1 MNVDV
6 HWHYVPDA
14 YVQAIRRGDA
24 GLVER
29 VVRDDD
35 GKEWIAIGP
44 GRYPLVPELHRPE
57 AQVAEMRRRRIDLA
71 AVSPSPTLLQYHLD
85 GARGLELHRM
95 VNDEI
100 ADLVSAYPERYV
112 GLAAVPLQ
120 DTTLAVQEL
129 ERAMQVKG
137 LRGVEISTHVNGRNL
152 DDASLRPF
160 FRAAADL
167 GAFVFVHPM
176 AVLAPE
182 RLSRYYL
189 SNLIGNP
196 TETAIAIASLMFGG
210 VYDECPALTCCFA
223 HGGGSFS
230 ALLGRW
236 QHGYEVR
243 TEARINDASAPRDY
257 LPRIYVD
264 SLVHDDRIARLLVDT
279 VGADHVMLGSDMPFD
294 MGAADPV
301 ERIERFQ
308 GLSADERDKIL
319 GATARRLLQIRAS
332 TP

>member
-1 MNVDV
+1 MNIDV
-6 HWHYVPDA
+6 HWHYVPDT
-14 YVQAIRRGDA
+14 YIQAIRRGEA
-24 GLVER
+24 GLAER
-29 VVRDDD
+29 VVREDD
-35 GKEWIAIGP
+35 GNEWVAIGAVA
-44 GRYPLVPELHRPE
+44 RYPLVPELHRPE
-57 AQVAEMRRRRIDLA
+57 AQVAEMTRRRIDLA
-71 AVSPSPTLLQYHLD
+71 AVSPAPTLLQYHLD
-85 GARGLELHRM
+85 GARALELHRM

-120 DTTLAVQEL
+120 APELAVQEL
-129 ERAMQVKG
+129 ERAMLVKG
-137 LRGVEISTHVNGRNL
+137 LRGVEISTHVAGRNL

-167 GAFVFVHPM
+167 GAFVFVHPL

-182 RLSRYYL
+182 RLSSYYL
-189 SNLIGNP
+189 TNLLGNP
-196 TETAIAIASLMFGG
+196 TETAIAIASLIFGG

-223 HGGGSFS
+223 HGGGTFA

-243 TEARINDASAPRDY
+243 AEPHIHGARGPREY

-264 SLVHDDRIARLLVDT
+264 TLVHDDRITRLLIDT

-294 MGAADPV
+294 MGADDPV
-301 ERIERFQ
+301 ERIERVE
-308 GLSADERDKIL
+308 GLSPGDLAKIV
-319 GATARRLLQIRAS
+319 GSTARRLLIRG
-332 TP
+332 

>member
-1 MNVDV
+1 MHIDV
-6 HWHYVPDA
+6 HWHYVPDT
-14 YVQAIRRGDA
+14 YIRAIRRGDA
-24 GLVER
+24 ALPER
-29 VVRDDD
+29 VLHDDD
-35 GKEWIAIGP
+35 GKEWIAIGAA
-44 GRYPLVPELHRPE
+44 RYPLVPELHRPE
-57 AQVAEMRRRRIDLA
+57 AQVAEMTRRRIDLA
-71 AVSPSPTLLQYHLD
+71 AVSPSPTLLQYHLE

-100 ADLVSAYPERYV
+100 ADLVAAYPERYV

-120 DTTLAVQEL
+120 DTALAVREL

-137 LRGVEISTHVNGRNL
+137 MAGVEISTHVAGRNL

-160 FRAAADL
+160 FHAAADL
-167 GAFVFVHPM
+167 RAFVFVHPL

-189 SNLIGNP
+189 TNLLGNP
-196 TETAIAIASLMFGG
+196 TETAIAIASLIFGG
-210 VYDECPALTCCFA
+210 VYDTYPALTCCFA

-243 TEARINDASAPRDY
+243 AEPQINGARGPRAY

-264 SLVHDDRIARLLVDT
+264 SLVHDDRITRLLIDT

-294 MGAADPV
+294 MGADDPV
-301 ERIERFQ
+301 ERIERVD
-308 GLSADERDKIL
+308 GLSPDERAKIL
-319 GATARRLLQIRAS
+319 GATARRLLMGG
-332 TP
+332 

>member
-1 MNVDV
+1 MNIDV
-6 HWHYVPDA
+6 HWHYVPDT

-24 GLVER
+24 GLSER
-29 VVRDDD
+29 VVRDVD
-35 GKEWIAIGP
+35 GNEWIAIGAA
-44 GRYPLVPELHRPE
+44 RYPLVPELHRPE
-57 AQVAEMRRRRIDLA
+57 AQVAEMTRRRIDLA

-100 ADLVSAYPERYV
+100 AGLVAAYPERYIGV
-112 GLAAVPLQ
+112 AAIPLQ
-120 DTTLAVQEL
+120 DTALAVREL
-129 ERAMQVKG
+129 ERAMLVKG
-137 LRGVEISTHVNGRNL
+137 LRGVEISTHVAGRNL

-167 GAFVFVHPM
+167 GAFVFVHPL
-176 AVLAPE
+176 AVLASE

-189 SNLIGNP
+189 TNLLGNP
-196 TETAIAIASLMFGG
+196 TETAIAIASLIFGG

-223 HGGGSFS
+223 HGGGSFL

-243 TEARINDASAPRDY
+243 AETHVNGASDPRAY

-264 SLVHDDRIARLLVDT
+264 SLVHDDRITRLLIDT

-294 MGAADPV
+294 MGADDPV
-301 ERIERFQ
+301 ERIERVD
-308 GLSADERDKIL
+308 GLNPDERAKIL
-319 GATARRLLQIRAS
+319 GATARRLL
-332 TP
+332 TGV

>member
-1 MNVDV
+1 MNLDV
-6 HWHYVPDA
+6 HWHYVPDT
-14 YVQAIRRGDA
+14 YIQAIRRGDA
-24 GLVER
+24 GLAER
-29 VVRDDD
+29 VVRDGE
-35 GKEWIAIGP
+35 GKEWVAIGAA
-44 GRYPLVPELHRPE
+44 RYPLVPELHRPE
-57 AQVAEMRRRRIDLA
+57 AQVAEMTRRRIDVA
-71 AVSPSPTLLQYHLD
+71 AVSASPTLLQYHLD
-85 GARGLELHRM
+85 GERGLELHRM

-100 ADLVSAYPERYV
+100 ADLVSSFPERYV

-120 DTTLAVQEL
+120 DTALAVREL

-137 LRGVEISTHVNGRNL
+137 LSGVEISTNVGGRNL

-167 GAFVFVHPM
+167 GAFVFVHPL

-189 SNLIGNP
+189 TNLLGNP

-236 QHGYEVR
+236 QHGYE
-243 TEARINDASAPRDY
+243 ARAEPHINGARAPRAY

-264 SLVHDDRIARLLVDT
+264 SLVHDDRITRLLIDT

-294 MGAADPV
+294 MGADDPV
-301 ERIERFQ
+301 ERIERLG
-308 GLSADERDKIL
+308 GLDSDERAKIL
-319 GATARRLLQIRAS
+319 GATARRLL
-332 TP
+332 TGL